1 MAAATTAIDRESR
14 PDFGTTDPQDCLRDK
29 IVLIT
34 GATGSVGQRI
44 LRRLLELEAA
54 AIRIYSRDESKQF
67 ELRESVG
74 GDGRLRWLIG
84 DVRDCERLARAMEDV
99 DIVFHAAALKHV
111 ESCEYNPFE
120 AVRTNVMGTQNIVD
134 AALDA
139 NVDRVIMTSSD
150 KAVNPC
156 STMGASKLMA
166 EKLMTA
172 ANFCKGR
179 HRTVFASVRFGNVL
193 GSRGSAPLLFREQI
207 AQGGPVTITDPDMTR
222 FIMSFDDCIDL
233 LFRATALAR
242 GGEVFVLCMPAVRL
256 GDLVEV
262 MIEQLAPQWGHSPSD
277 IQRVVIGPKVGE
289 KPYEE
294 LMTPDEVGRAVEL
307 PDMFAV
313 LPRFRE
319 IREFDYSYPQSRPAS
334 LEGGYDSHRAPWL
347 ARDQIKSV
355 LAREGLL
362 SRDGEGL
369 NPWMSYSRAAQDS

>member
-1 MAAATTAIDRESR
+1 MASATTAIDRENR
-14 PDFGTTDPQDCLRDK
+14 ADFGTANSQDCLRDK
-29 IVLIT
+29 IILVT

-44 LRRLLELEAA
+44 LRRLLDLEPGV
-54 AIRIYSRDESKQF
+54 IRIYSRDESKQF
-67 ELRESVG
+67 ELRESLG
-74 GDGRLRWLIG
+74 RDSRLRWLIG
-84 DVRDCERLARAMEDV
+84 DVRDRERLARAMEEVDV
-99 DIVFHAAALKHV
+99 VFHAAALKHV

-120 AVRTNVMGTQNIVD
+120 AVRTNVMGTQNVMD

-139 NVDRVIMTSSD
+139 NVERVIMTSSD

-172 ANFCKGR
+172 ANFYKGR
-179 HRTVFASVRFGNVL
+179 HPTVFASVRFGNVL

-207 AQGGPVTITDPDMTR
+207 AQGGPVTITDPEMTR

-233 LFRATALAR
+233 VFRAAALAR

-262 MIEQLAPQWGHSPSD
+262 MIEELAPQWGHSPSD

-294 LMTPDEVGRAVEL
+294 LMTPDEVSRSLEL

-313 LPRFRE
+313 LPQFRE

-334 LEGGYDSHRAPWL
+334 LEGGYDSHSAPSL
-347 ARDQIKSV
+347 TRGQIKII

-369 NPWMSYSRAAQDS
+369 KQWMSYSPAAQDS

>member
-1 MAAATTAIDRESR
+1 MAAHAAAIGPQNRSDL
-14 PDFGTTDPQDCLRDK
+14 GTTDPQDCLRDK
-29 IVLIT
+29 VVLIT
-34 GATGSVGQRI
+34 GATGSVGQRV
-44 LRRLLELEAA
+44 LRRLLELEPTVV
-54 AIRIYSRDESKQF
+54 RVYSRDESKQF

-74 GDGRLRWLIG
+74 GDSRLRWLIG
-84 DVRDCERLARAMEDV
+84 DVRDRERLARAMEDV

-120 AVRTNVMGTQNIVD
+120 AVRTNVMGTQNVVD

-139 NVDRVIMTSSD
+139 NVERVIMTSSD

-193 GSRGSAPLLFREQI
+193 GSRGSAPLLFREQV
-207 AQGGPVTITDPDMTR
+207 ADGGPVTVTDPEMTR

-233 LFRATALAR
+233 VFRATALAR
-242 GGEVFVLCMPAVRL
+242 GGEVFVLCMSAVRL

-262 MIEQLAPQWGHSPSD
+262 MIEELAPQWGHLRSD
-277 IQRVVIGPKVGE
+277 IQRVVIGAKVGE

-294 LMTPDEVGRAVEL
+294 LMTPDEVSRALEL

-319 IREFDYSYPQSRPAS
+319 IRQFDYSYPQSRPAS
-334 LEGGYDSHRAPWL
+334 LEGGYDSHRAPL
-347 ARDQIKSV
+347 LTRDQIKTV
-355 LAREGLL
+355 LAQEGLL
-362 SRDGEGL
+362 SRDGGEL
-369 NPWMSYSRAAQDS
+369 KPWMSCSRAARDS